1 MSHEGGS
8 RAGPTLT
15 PVQQALSATHMEFIE
30 RVSKAKGRHY
40 AWLLRV
46 EDAAAIG
53 QMAQVSAALSF
64 DPSRGDFPT
73 YASWRARGAI
83 ANAAKKEAPHAEA
96 LALGAYAKVC
106 EHLAEASDPVRWDHG
121 EEDFR
126 RDGDAFAAEVLGTAF
141 ASVVGGILRGAGG
154 EDGIAQRQLYQR
166 AVAAM
171 RTGSAK
177 LSGLQQEI
185 LYLHFGQ
192 EVELKEIAALK
203 GLSYSTILRHR
214 DKALVTLKKVLAE
227 AGIRSSAD
235 AGLEE

>member
-1 MSHEGGS
+1 M
-8 RAGPTLT
+8 LT
-15 PVQQALSATHMEFIE
+15 PVQQALSAAHVEFIE
-30 RVSKAKGRHY
+30 RISRAKGRHY

-53 QMAQVSAALSF
+53 QMAQVNAALSF

-73 YASWRARGAI
+73 FASWCARGAI

-106 EHLAEASDPVRWDHG
+106 EHLSEVSDPVRWHHT
-121 EEDFR
+121 EEDLR
-126 RDGDAFAAEVLGTAF
+126 RDGDAFTAEILGTAF
-141 ASVVGGILRGAGG
+141 ASVVGGILRGTG

-166 AVAAM
+166 AVEAM
-171 RTGSAK
+171 REGSAK
-177 LSGLQQEI
+177 LSALQQEI

-192 EVELKEIAALK
+192 DIELKEIAKTK
-203 GLSYSTILRHR
+203 GVSYSTILRYR
-214 DKALVTLKKVLAE
+214 DKALVALKKLLLE
-227 AGIRSSAD
+227 AGIRSATD